1 MERELNQ
8 VRIAPSPNQGFNR
21 QDASVATCLTSNQ
34 PYDRMSVLIKVARPI
49 LRDQRGLLAWG
60 GPFLSAGDEPWMSI
74 ARFSLGWMSPK
85 PGTRWQ

>member
-1 MERELNQ
+1 MPHVSRTTGRASETMERELNQ

-60 GPFLSAGDEPWMSI
+60 GPFLSYAGIWVTP
-74 ARFSLGWMSPK
+74 
-85 PGTRWQ
+85 